1 METMENHGM
10 DAEFNFESALE
21 DYLSTD
27 FGDLEEGTI
36 VKGEIVRVDD
46 DNVLVD
52 VNFKSEGQ
60 IPTAEFR
67 DAEGNLVVKV
77 GDRVDVFV
85 ARKNEQEG
93 TITLSFEK
101 AKRMQLFDQLED
113 VQEKNGVIKGRIM
126 RRIKGGYTVDLGGV
140 EAFLPGSHVDLRP
153 VPDMDALVNQEYEFR
168 VLKINRRRSNVIVSR
183 RVLLEEERDSKRQ
196 DLLQTLAEGQVVTGK
211 AKNITEYGVFVDL
224 GGLDGLL
231 HITDMSWKRIR
242 HPREMVTLGQDL
254 ELKVLS
260 FDKDN
265 QKVSLGLKQLVP
277 DPWQDITAR
286 FPEASRH
293 NGKVTNLVDY
303 GAFVEL
309 EPGVEG
315 LVHISEMSW
324 TRKLRHPSQMVRQGD
339 EVEVVIL
346 GVDPEKK
353 RISLGMK
360 QIKPN
365 PWELVG
371 EKYPEGTILEGVIKN
386 ITEFGM
392 FIGIED
398 GIDGLIH
405 VSDISWTKKIRHPNE
420 LFKVGDTVQAKVL
433 TVDQESEKFTLGIKQ
448 LTEDPWTNVPT
459 AYPVGGLVK
468 GIITNIT
475 DFGLFVEVEEGIEG
489 LVHVSELSNKKVKTP
504 AELYKEG
511 EEIQAKII
519 HVSAE
524 DRRLGLSIKQ
534 LKDEEERKKPREYS
548 RSGPEAGQSLGD
560 LLMVPGFFFPGE
572 DTGKRFVRLPAKQM
586 RPRSSFPRVG
596 LGEKT
601 VPAPFPQISSIIRS
615 SGTSYSTSAW
625 FRLRVSRDS
634 RLPLLLSTH
643 SRAMTLFRYTRSPSR
658 TKVSSSLL
666 MCHDNASSASSRSS
680 PHRCVSVVQTRSWNV
695 VPVGF

>member
-1 METMENHGM
+1 MTTETIDTSL
-10 DAEFNFESALE
+10 DAEMSFESALE
-21 DYLSTD
+21 NYLSSD
-27 FGDLEEGTI
+27 FGDLEEGSI
-36 VKGEIVRVDD
+36 VKGEVVRVDGD
-46 DNVLVD
+46 YVLVD

-60 IPTAEFR
+60 IAASEFK
-67 DAEGNLVVKV
+67 DAEGNLAIKV
-77 GDRVDVFV
+77 GDTVDVFV
-85 ARKNEQEG
+85 ARKNEMEG

-101 AKRMQLFDQLED
+101 AKRMQVFDKLEE
-113 VQEKNGVIKGRIM
+113 VQESEGTTCGRII

-153 VPDMDALVNQEYEFR
+153 VPDMDALVNQEFDFR

-196 DLLQTLAEGQVVTGK
+196 DLLKTLEEGQIVTGK

-242 HPREMVTLGQDL
+242 HPKELVSLGQEL
-254 ELKVLS
+254 ELKILS
-260 FDKDN
+260 FDRDS
-265 QKVSLGLKQLVP
+265 QKVSLGMKQLVN
-277 DPWQDITAR
+277 DPWADITSKYPENAR
-286 FPEASRH
+286 L

-324 TRKLRHPSQMVRQGD
+324 TRKLRHPSQMVRVGD

-346 GVDPEKK
+346 GVDPDKK

-360 QIKPN
+360 QVKPN
-365 PWELVG
+365 PWEVVA

-420 LFKVGDTVQAKVL
+420 LYNVGDTVQAKVL
-433 TVDQESEKFTLGIKQ
+433 TVDQESEKFTLGVKQ
-448 LTEDPWTNVPT
+448 LTEDPWSKVP
-459 AYPVGGLVK
+459 ANYPVGTLVN
-468 GIITNIT
+468 GVVTNIT

-489 LVHVSELSNKKVKTP
+489 LVHVSEISQKKVKSP
-504 AELYKEG
+504 SEMFKEG
-511 EEIQAKII
+511 VTIQAKVI

-524 DRRLGLSIKQ
+524 ERRLGLSIKQ
-534 LKDEEERKKPREYS
+534 IKDDEERRRPKEF
-548 RSGPEAGQSLGD
+548 RSGPAEAGGQTLGD
-560 LLMVPGFFFPGE
+560 ILKLKLEE
-572 DTGKRFVRLPAKQM
+572 DA
-586 RPRSSFPRVG
+586 
-596 LGEKT
+596 
-601 VPAPFPQISSIIRS
+601 A
-615 SGTSYSTSAW
+615 
-625 FRLRVSRDS
+625 
-634 RLPLLLSTH
+634 
-643 SRAMTLFRYTRSPSR
+643 
-658 TKVSSSLL
+658 
-666 MCHDNASSASSRSS
+666 DN
-680 PHRCVSVVQTRSWNV
+680 
-695 VPVGF
+695 

>member
-1 METMENHGM
+1 METEETMENNGT
-10 DAEFNFESALE
+10 DLDFNFESALE

-36 VKGEIVRVDD
+36 VKGEIVRIDD
-46 DNVLVD
+46 DNILVD

-60 IPTAEFR
+60 IPTVEFQ
-67 DAEGNLVVKV
+67 DTDGNIIARV
-77 GDRVDVFV
+77 GDKIDVFV
-85 ARKNEQEG
+85 VRKNEQEG

-113 VQEKNGVIKGRIM
+113 LQEKNGVIKGRIV
-126 RRIKGGYTVDLGGV
+126 RRIKGGYTIDLKGV

-153 VPDMDALVNQEYEFR
+153 VPDMDMLVNQEYEFR

-196 DLLQTLAEGQVVTGK
+196 DLLQTISKGQVVVGK
-211 AKNITEYGVFVDL
+211 VKNITEYGVFVDL

-242 HPREMVTLGQDL
+242 HPREMVSLGQEL

-260 FDKDN
+260 FDKEN

-277 DPWQDITAR
+277 DPWQDITER
-286 FPEASRH
+286 FPETSH
-293 NGKVTNLVDY
+293 HIGKATNLVDY
-303 GAFVEL
+303 GVFVEL
-309 EPGVEG
+309 ESGVEG

-324 TRKLRHPSQMVRQGD
+324 TRKLRHPSQMVHQGD

-346 GVDPEKK
+346 GIDQDKK

-360 QIKPN
+360 QVKPN

-371 EKYPEGTILEGVIKN
+371 EKYPEGTILEGVVKN

-433 TVDQESEKFTLGIKQ
+433 TVDQENEKFTLGIKQ
-448 LTEDPWTNVPT
+448 LTEDPWSNAPT
-459 AYPVGGLVK
+459 VYPVGGIVK
-468 GIITNIT
+468 GVITNIT

-489 LVHVSELSNKKVKTP
+489 LVHVSELSNKKIKSP
-504 AELYKEG
+504 SEIYKDG

-524 DRRLGLSIKQ
+524 ERRLGLSIKQ
-534 LKDEEERKKPREYS
+534 LKEDEEHRKAREYS
-548 RSGPEAGQSLGD
+548 RTGPDSGQSLGD
-560 LLMVPGFFFPGE
+560 LLKMKLEEPTE
-572 DTGKRFVRLPAKQM
+572 
-586 RPRSSFPRVG
+586 
-596 LGEKT
+596 
-601 VPAPFPQISSIIRS
+601 
-615 SGTSYSTSAW
+615 
-625 FRLRVSRDS
+625 
-634 RLPLLLSTH
+634 
-643 SRAMTLFRYTRSPSR
+643 
-658 TKVSSSLL
+658 
-666 MCHDNASSASSRSS
+666 N
-680 PHRCVSVVQTRSWNV
+680 
-695 VPVGF
+695 

>member
-286 FPEASRH
+286 FPEGSH
-293 NGKVTNLVDY
+293 HVGKVTNLVDY
-303 GAFVEL
+303 GVFVEL

-324 TRKLRHPSQMVRQGD
+324 TRKLRHPSQMVHQGD

-346 GVDPEKK
+346 GVDSEKK

-360 QIKPN
+360 QVKPN

-371 EKYPEGTILEGVIKN
+371 ERFPEGTVIEGVIKN

-405 VSDISWTKKIRHPNE
+405 VSDISWTKKIRHPGE
-420 LFKVGDTVQAKVL
+420 LYKVGDVVQAKVL
-433 TVDQESEKFTLGIKQ
+433 TVDQENEKFTLGMKQ
-448 LTEDPWTNVPT
+448 LTEDPWSTVP
-459 AYPVGGLVK
+459 ARYPVGN
-468 GIITNIT
+468 IITGTVTNVT

-489 LVHVSELSNKKVKTP
+489 LIHVTELGKKVKSP
-504 AELYKEG
+504 SELYKEG
-511 EEIQAKII
+511 DVVQAKII
-519 HVSAE
+519 HVSADE
-524 DRRLGLSIKQ
+524 RRLGLSIKQ
-534 LKDEEERKKPREYS
+534 IKDDEERRKPKDYH
-548 RSGPEAGQSLGD
+548 SGDNSISQTLGD
-560 LLMVPGFFFPGE
+560 LL
-572 DTGKRFVRLPAKQM
+572 KQK
-586 RPRSSFPRVG
+586 FN
-596 LGEKT
+596 
-601 VPAPFPQISSIIRS
+601 
-615 SGTSYSTSAW
+615 
-625 FRLRVSRDS
+625 D
-634 RLPLLLSTH
+634 
-643 SRAMTLFRYTRSPSR
+643 
-658 TKVSSSLL
+658 
-666 MCHDNASSASSRSS
+666 
-680 PHRCVSVVQTRSWNV
+680 
-695 VPVGF
+695 

>member
-1 METMENHGM
+1 MAIAENNMENQDSEM
-10 DAEFNFESALE
+10 SFETALE
-21 DYLSTD
+21 QYLTPEM
-27 FGDLEEGTI
+27 GDLEEGSI
-36 VKGEIVRVDD
+36 VKGEIVRMDD
-46 DNVLVD
+46 DTVLVD

-60 IPTAEFR
+60 IPAAEFR
-67 DAEGNLVVKV
+67 DAQGNMTVNI
-77 GDRVDVFV
+77 GDRVDVYV
-85 ARKNEQEG
+85 VQKNENDG

-101 AKRMQLFDQLED
+101 AKRMQLFDQLEK
-113 VQEKNGVIKGRIM
+113 VLEENGIIKGVITH
-126 RRIKGGYTVDLGGV
+126 RIKGGYTVDLGGV

-183 RVLLEEERDSKRQ
+183 RVLLEEARNSARDE
-196 DLLQTLAEGQVVTGK
+196 LLKTLEEGQIVKGK

-242 HPREMVTLGQDL
+242 HPREMVQLGQEL

-260 FDKDN
+260 FDKET

-277 DPWQDITAR
+277 DPWQDITER
-286 FPEASRH
+286 FPEGSRH
-293 NGKVTNLVDY
+293 TGKVTNLVDY
-303 GAFVEL
+303 GVFVEL

-346 GVDPEKK
+346 GVDCEKK

-360 QIKPN
+360 QVKPN

-371 EKYPEGTILEGVIKN
+371 ERFPEGTVIEGVIKN

-405 VSDISWTKKIRHPNE
+405 VSDISWTKKLRHPSE
-420 LFKVGDTVQAKVL
+420 MYKVGDVVQAKVL
-433 TVDQESEKFTLGIKQ
+433 TVDQENEKFTLGMKQ
-448 LTEDPWTNVPT
+448 LTEDPWSTVPSRYPEGNIITGTVTNV
-459 AYPVGGLVK
+459 
-468 GIITNIT
+468 T

-489 LVHVSELSNKKVKTP
+489 LIHVTELGKKVKSP

-511 EEIQAKII
+511 DTVQAKII
-519 HVSAE
+519 HVSADE
-524 DRRLGLSIKQ
+524 RRLGLSIKQ
-534 LKDEEERKKPREYS
+534 IKDDEERRKPKDYH
-548 RSGPEAGQSLGD
+548 SGDNSMTQTLGD
-560 LLMVPGFFFPGE
+560 LL
-572 DTGKRFVRLPAKQM
+572 KQ
-586 RPRSSFPRVG
+586 
-596 LGEKT
+596 K
-601 VPAPFPQISSIIRS
+601 
-615 SGTSYSTSAW
+615 
-625 FRLRVSRDS
+625 
-634 RLPLLLSTH
+634 LS
-643 SRAMTLFRYTRSPSR
+643 
-658 TKVSSSLL
+658 
-666 MCHDNASSASSRSS
+666 N
-680 PHRCVSVVQTRSWNV
+680 
-695 VPVGF
+695 

>member
-1 METMENHGM
+1 MENIEKHGM
-10 DAEFNFESALE
+10 DSDNMDFASALE
-21 DYLSTD
+21 EYLTTD
-27 FGDLEEGTI
+27 TNELEEGTI
-36 VKGEIVRVDD
+36 VKGTVVRIDD
-46 DNVLVD
+46 DNILVD

-67 DAEGNLVVKV
+67 DSQGNITVSEGDKI
-77 GDRVDVFV
+77 DVFV
-85 ARKNEQEG
+85 AHKNEQEG
-93 TITLSFEK
+93 TISLSFEK
-101 AKRMQLFDQLED
+101 AKRNKLFDQLEQ
-113 VQEKNGVIKGRIM
+113 VQEKNGEITGRII

-153 VPDMDALVNQEYEFR
+153 VPDMDALVNQEYSFR

-196 DLLQTLAEGQVVTGK
+196 DLLQTLAEGQIVKGK

-242 HPREMVTLGQDL
+242 HPREMVTLGQEL

-260 FDKDN
+260 FDKET
-265 QKVSLGLKQLVP
+265 QKVSLGLKQLIP
-277 DPWQDITAR
+277 DPWQDITER
-286 FPEASRH
+286 FPVGSRH
-293 NGKVTNLVDY
+293 VGKATNLVDY

-324 TRKLRHPSQMVRQGD
+324 TRKLRHPSQMVHQGD

-360 QIKPN
+360 QIKQN

-371 EKYPEGTILEGVIKN
+371 EKYPEGTILEGTIKN

-420 LFKVGDTVQAKVL
+420 LYKVGDTVQAKVL
-433 TVDQESEKFTLGIKQ
+433 TVDQENEKFTLGIKQ
-448 LTEDPWTNVPT
+448 LSEDPWANVPT
-459 AYPVGGLVK
+459 AYPVGGIVK
-468 GIITNIT
+468 GVITNIT

-489 LVHVSELSNKKVKTP
+489 LVHVSELSNKKVKSP
-504 AELYKEG
+504 NEMYKEG
-511 EEIQAKII
+511 DTIQARII

-524 DRRLGLSIKQ
+524 ERRLGLSIKQ
-534 LKDEEERKKPREYS
+534 LKEEEERRKPREYS
-548 RSGPEAGQSLGD
+548 RSGSDVSQTLGD
-560 LLMVPGFFFPGE
+560 IL
-572 DTGKRFVRLPAKQM
+572 KQTM
-586 RPRSSFPRVG
+586 AGSS
-596 LGEKT
+596 
-601 VPAPFPQISSIIRS
+601 
-615 SGTSYSTSAW
+615 
-625 FRLRVSRDS
+625 
-634 RLPLLLSTH
+634 
-643 SRAMTLFRYTRSPSR
+643 
-658 TKVSSSLL
+658 
-666 MCHDNASSASSRSS
+666 DN
-680 PHRCVSVVQTRSWNV
+680 
-695 VPVGF
+695 